1 MKEGRRSFEWLMK
14 DMKEASNEETV
25 KRNAERLGCS

>member
-14 DMKEASNEETV
+14 DMKEASNEG
-25 KRNAERLGCS
+25 KRHLNVLGA